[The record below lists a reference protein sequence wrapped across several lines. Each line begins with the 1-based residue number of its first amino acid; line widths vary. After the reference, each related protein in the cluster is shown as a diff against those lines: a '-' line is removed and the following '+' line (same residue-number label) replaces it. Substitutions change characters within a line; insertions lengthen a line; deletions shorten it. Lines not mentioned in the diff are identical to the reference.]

1 MQRPRRGRVLEI
13 GFGSGLNV
21 SAYPAPVTSVDAVEP
36 SDLGWELSAE
46 RRSGSA
52 VPVERVGLD
61 GQRLAAAD
69 ATYDAV
75 LSTFTLCTI
84 PDVETALAEVR
95 RVLRP
100 GGALHVLEH
109 GLAPDPKV
117 AAWQRRLNGLQGRVA
132 GRLPPDPRRA
142 RLVEEAGFT
151 VERLD
156 QAYLPGPGVGK
167 PWTFGPWPR
176 PCGVTDATRAGTP
189 SGREQ
194 LAAPQAP
201 ARAGRA
207 LRRARRRPTWPSV
220 GLRES
225 PASSDAA

>member
-1 MQRPRRGRVLEI
+1 M
-13 GFGSGLNV
+13 
-21 SAYPAPVTSVDAVEP
+21 EP

-46 RRSGSA
+46 RRSGSS

-132 GRLPPDPRRA
+132 AGCHLTRDAPG
-142 RLVEEAGFT
+142 LVEEAGFT

-156 QAYLPGPGVGK
+156 QAYLPGPGLGK
-167 PWTFGPWPR
+167 PWTFVSLATAVR
-176 PCGVTDATRAGTP
+176 P
-189 SGREQ
+189 
-194 LAAPQAP
+194 
-201 ARAGRA
+201 
-207 LRRARRRPTWPSV
+207 
-220 GLRES
+220 
-225 PASSDAA
+225 

>member
-1 MQRPRRGRVLEI
+1 M
-13 GFGSGLNV
+13 
-21 SAYPAPVTSVDAVEP
+21 EP

-46 RRSGSA
+46 RRARSS

-84 PDVETALAEVR
+84 PDVETALAEVH

-117 AAWQRRLNGLQGRVA
+117 AAWQRRLDGLQGRVA
-132 GRLPPDPRRA
+132 AGCHLDP
-142 RLVEEAGFT
+142 G
-151 VERLD
+151 
-156 QAYLPGPGVGK
+156 
-167 PWTFGPWPR
+167 
-176 PCGVTDATRAGTP
+176 
-189 SGREQ
+189 
-194 LAAPQAP
+194 
-201 ARAGRA
+201 
-207 LRRARRRPTWPSV
+207 RARRSSRRPGSPSSGSTRPTCP
-220 GLRES
+220 G
-225 PASSDAA
+225 PASRSRGPSCSLAIAVRP